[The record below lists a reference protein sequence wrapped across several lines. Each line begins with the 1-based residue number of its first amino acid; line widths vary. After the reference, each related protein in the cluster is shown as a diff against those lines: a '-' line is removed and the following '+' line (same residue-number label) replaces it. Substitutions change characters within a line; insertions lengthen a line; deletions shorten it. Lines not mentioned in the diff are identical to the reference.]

1 MIFQGDEAFGY
12 SVQDVW
18 TALHDVKILT
28 KVIPGCKSMTPLGD
42 NRYAVRLS
50 LGVAAV
56 RGEYEGSVKV
66 TDDKSLAHYVIEGD
80 GKGAPGFVKL
90 RMDCWFEGQA
100 AGTLMRWQCDATVG
114 GLIASIGG
122 KVLSGVS
129 EYMAQQFFR
138 SFKEELSRVAKP
150 TGEESQ
156 IVRAGSREPG
166 VASATQAPAV
176 RRREGPLA
184 RLLAACRRLL
194 NHRASS

>member
-1 MIFQGDEAFGY
+1 MIFQGDEPFGY

-42 NRYAVRLS
+42 NRYSVKLS

-56 RGEYEGSVKV
+56 RGDYEGVVKV
-66 TDDKSLAHYVIEGD
+66 IDDKPLLHYVIEGD

-90 RMDCWFEGQA
+90 RMDCWFDSQA

-122 KVLSGVS
+122 KVLSGVCK
-129 EYMAQQFFR
+129 YMAQQFFK
-138 SFKEELSRVAKP
+138 SFKEELGHVAKP
-150 TGEESQ
+150 AGDEAR
-156 IVRAGSREPG
+156 IIRAP
-166 VASATQAPAV
+166 ASALGTTPAQEAPAA
-176 RRREGPLA
+176 RSDGLLA
-184 RLLAACRRLL
+184 RLLATIRRLFS
-194 NHRASS
+194 RQPSS